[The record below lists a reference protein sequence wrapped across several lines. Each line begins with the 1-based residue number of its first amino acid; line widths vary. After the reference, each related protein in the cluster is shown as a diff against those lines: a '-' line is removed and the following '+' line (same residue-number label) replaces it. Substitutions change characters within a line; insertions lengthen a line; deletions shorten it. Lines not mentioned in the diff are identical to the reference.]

1 MACAAERSFS
11 EKRGRVLYL
20 PRLAINQTDMKPT
33 AAAISLALTAPFL
46 PSVCVAML
54 LLTGFAPILFAQS
67 PQYSQAFSRFTSE
80 DGLANNTILAIEQDA
95 RGFIWFGTDDGL
107 SQFDGKSFKNI
118 RLAKTTEQG
127 EPNQAF
133 IQLIASKSGRIF
145 FRTGTHIGFCNSNSL
160 ALTVFPE
167 LTGEIHHLALCE
179 EGEKGMLYA
188 IRSNTLY
195 KLELLPSGGR
205 VMRDSIQLEPPF
217 HQRPL
222 VVADKRGNFWLIESG
237 KVGKV
242 SWEMR
247 TVSVKATL
255 PSNAPSVYTA
265 MLDADENLWIG
276 GWIQPISSNLDAARP
291 TERTTK
297 ESAALTLSA
306 NLIVIPTKGETAFQ
320 VQFPL
325 EKLAESPLKARL
337 AREGINYLAESRSGN
352 LWIGTRRDGAFCLL
366 PASNQEQAR
375 LKHFIYEPN
384 DPLGLSGSRVTAV
397 LEGRNSGGVWFGF
410 ESFGANHLPML
421 HKPFFLL
428 RHYPLK
434 ANSLSNNYIRS
445 IFRSSAGDLWVCT
458 QFGGLNRV
466 VFKPN
471 DFTEHKIT
479 RLNQSGKFSNCWAI
493 AERRDGKLIAGFNGL
508 ETGLFLIDPK
518 TDTSDAQFK
527 KIHALP
533 RTQVIT
539 NIGDDRF
546 LVGGEG
552 LWLLDNHRLT
562 PFGKSAAKSLGL
574 VNDIL
579 LDRDRTV
586 WVAADS
592 GLFHFDLNGRLIQ
605 ALTVYGDAGL
615 KKPVQFLCGLL
626 QRRNGEI
633 WIASKGD
640 GIFKLESGTLNAVS
654 SSEQSSRNKLKLPS
668 ARCYGILED
677 DENRL
682 WASCDGGLVSFA
694 PEQLDKHYDL
704 RHYEQSDGLQ
714 GFEFNRHAF
723 FKDADGLMY
732 FGGTNGLNYFN
743 PKHIGLDTIPFQIA
757 IRTVKLFD
765 RELDATSGRLRE
777 LNHDENF
784 LSFTLSELSFNPR
797 SRVKFR
803 YQLNGGAWQE
813 SSSDSVSFASL
824 ESGEYELV
832 VKGVNSDGIESVNSE
847 TARFR
852 IKPPF
857 YKTIWAYLAYCLTF
871 ATGVIAFIQLRTR
884 RIRNENIRLEQLV
897 ETRTRDLAEANQ
909 DLAQANRFKTRLM
922 EIAAH
927 DLRNSLQSIFGFAK
941 LIGETDELESS
952 KRFAENIEK
961 SSKQMVNL
969 VEDLLE
975 RKTESE
981 WQLIRAPTDIAALVL
996 EAVEK
1001 WKGAAHAK
1009 AQSLTL
1015 EEPEPN
1021 DKVMVSLDE
1030 RPLGQVLDNLLSN
1043 AVKYTHNGGRI
1054 RVSIS
1059 KTTAH
1064 CVIRI
1069 EDNGQGLSEADLEN
1083 LFQKGARLSA
1093 TPTNGEAS
1101 HGIGLSIA
1109 KEMILQHGGKLWAE
1123 SQGKGKGAAFL
1134 ISLPL

>member
-1 MACAAERSFS
+1 
-11 EKRGRVLYL
+11 
-20 PRLAINQTDMKPT
+20 MKPT
-33 AAAISLALTAPFL
+33 AAAISLARSAPFL

-67 PQYSQAFSRFTSE
+67 PQHSQAFSRFTSE
-80 DGLANNTILAIEQDA
+80 DGLANNTVLAIEQDA
-95 RGFIWFGTDDGL
+95 RGFIWFGADDGL

-133 IQLIASKSGRIF
+133 IQLAASKSGRIF
-145 FRTGTHIGFCNSNSL
+145 FRTGSHIGFCNSNSL
-160 ALTVFPE
+160 ALTIFPE
-167 LTGEIHHLALCE
+167 LTGEIRHLALCE
-179 EGEKGMLYA
+179 EGEKEMLYA
-188 IRSNTLY
+188 ICSNTLY

-205 VMRDSIQLEPPF
+205 VLRDSIQLEPPF

-242 SWEMR
+242 SWETR

-297 ESAALTLSA
+297 KSAALSLSA
-306 NLIVIPTKGETAFQ
+306 NLILIPTKGETAFQ
-320 VQFPL
+320 AQFPL

-366 PASNQEQAR
+366 PASNQGQAR

-397 LEGRNSGGVWFGF
+397 LESRNGSIWFGF
-410 ESFGANHLPML
+410 ESFGVNQLPIL
-421 HKPFFLL
+421 HKPFYLL

-466 VFKPN
+466 VFNPN

-493 AERRDGKLIAGFNGL
+493 AERRDGKLIVGFNGP

-518 TDTSDAQFK
+518 TDASDAHFQ
-527 KIHALP
+527 KIQPMA
-533 RTQVIT
+533 RTYVIKA
-539 NIGDDRF
+539 IGDDRF
-546 LVGGEG
+546 LIGGEG
-552 LWLLDNHRLT
+552 LWLLENNRLN
-562 PFGKSAAKSLGL
+562 PFGESSAMNLGL
-574 VNDIL
+574 MNDIL
-579 LDRDRTV
+579 LDRNQTV

-605 ALTVYGDAGL
+605 KFTTFDDDGVQ
-615 KKPVQFLCGLL
+615 KPVRFLSGLIE
-626 QRRNGEI
+626 RRNGEM
-633 WIASKGD
+633 WCASKGD
-640 GIFKLESGTLNAVS
+640 GLFRVEKN
-654 SSEQSSRNKLKLPS
+654 RLKLVSTLDEAATHKIRLPS
-668 ARCYGILED
+668 TRCYGILED

-694 PEQLDKHYDL
+694 PELPNSNYAL
-704 RHYEQSDGLQ
+704 RHYQQSDGLQ
-714 GFEFNRHAF
+714 GYEFNRRAF
-723 FKDADGLMY
+723 FKDTVGHLY

-743 PKHIGLDTIPFQIA
+743 PKHIDLDTIPFQIA
-757 IRTVKLFD
+757 IRAVKLFD

-803 YQLNGGAWQE
+803 YQLNGGMWQE
-813 SSSDSVSFASL
+813 SSSDAVSFVSL

-857 YKTIWAYLAYCLTF
+857 YKTTWAYLAYCLAF

-897 ETRTRDLAEANQ
+897 DTRTRDLAE
-909 DLAQANRFKTRLM
+909 ANRFKTRLM
-922 EIAAH
+922 EIASH
-927 DLRNSLQSIFGFAK
+927 DLRNPLQSIFGFAR
-941 LIGETDELESS
+941 LIGETDDLHDS
-952 KRFAENIEK
+952 KRFAQNIEK

-975 RKTESE
+975 RKAESE
-981 WQLIRAPTDIAALVL
+981 WQLARAPTDIAALIL

-1001 WKGAAHAK
+1001 WKGAARAK

-1015 EEPEPN
+1015 VEREPN

-1030 RPLGQVLDNLLSN
+1030 RRLGQVLDNLLSN
-1043 AVKYTHNGGRI
+1043 AVKYTHSGGRI

-1059 KTTAH
+1059 TTTAH

-1083 LFQKGARLSA
+1083 LFQKGVRLSA
-1093 TPTNGEAS
+1093 TPTDGEAS

-1109 KEMILQHGGKLWAE
+1109 KELVLQHGGKLWAE